1 MIKLVLV
8 PSLVNMQQPSMVI
21 GSEIDHGRLI
31 QIVFYG
37 CTFAEEEILTD
48 DVILMIALETNS
60 I

>member
-1 MIKLVLV
+1 MIKLVFV

-21 GSEIDHGRLI
+21 GSELDRGRLI

-37 CTFAEEEILTD
+37 CTFTEEEILTD